1 MEVKKVDK
9 EKLYEY
15 IEEADRRE
23 TMEILDAAANRFR
36 ELYADQELIL
46 LALPKNNRKERSRLI
61 AQAIKMLN
69 EQA

>member
-1 MEVKKVDK
+1 
-9 EKLYEY
+9 
-15 IEEADRRE
+15 
-23 TMEILDAAANRFR
+23 MEILDAAVYRFR

-46 LALPKNNRKERSRLI
+46 LTLPKNDPAERSRLV